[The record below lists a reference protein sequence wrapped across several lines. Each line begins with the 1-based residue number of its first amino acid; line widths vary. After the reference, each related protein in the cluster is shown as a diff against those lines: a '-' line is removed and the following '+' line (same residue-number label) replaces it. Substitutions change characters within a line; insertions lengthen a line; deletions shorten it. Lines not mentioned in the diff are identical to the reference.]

1 MGSIDPEEVENH
13 IYHQYDNPSLG
24 LVHYYPLTIIES
36 INESTSLSFEISPN
50 PVSNG
55 VFSLVLDEGQPSKM
69 AIYNLNG
76 QLIKSQQIDNKENT
90 INIESLESGVY
101 FVEVKNAGRKTVKR
115 IVVR

>member
-1 MGSIDPEEVENH
+1 
-13 IYHQYDNPSLG
+13 
-24 LVHYYPLTIIES
+24 
-36 INESTSLSFEISPN
+36 
-50 PVSNG
+50 
-55 VFSLVLDEGQPSKM
+55 M

-101 FVEVKNAGRKTVKR
+101 FVEVKNAGGKTVKR